1 MVLNGARIGSLI
13 LSLLTCYLT
22 GNFQDYQW
30 LWVLPLSYIGF
41 ELLLLALA
49 FGYLLILCRLVDI
62 SVPQEHDS
70 PFYRKVLNLCAEGAF
85 DLLQTRLHTE
95 GLEKIPQSGRFLL
108 VCNHLDIMDPVLL
121 IRFFGK
127 QQLAFISK
135 KENADMFIIGKLMHK
150 TMCQMID
157 RENDRA
163 ALMTIL
169 KCISLLKEDEC
180 SIAVFPE
187 GYTSMDEKL
196 HHFRSGVFKIAIKAK
211 VPIVVATVQNTQN
224 ILRSAAHLKPVHTQ
238 LHVLDVISPEQ
249 FQGRTAVD
257 IGNQVYDM
265 MLADLGPDYIPEDT
279 DNT

>member
-1 MVLNGARIGSLI
+1 MVLKGARIGSLI
-13 LSLLTCYLT
+13 LSLLICYFT
-22 GNFQDYQW
+22 GNFEGYQW
-30 LWVLPLSYIGF
+30 LWVLPVTYAGM
-41 ELLLLALA
+41 ELLIIALA
-49 FGYLLILCRLVDI
+49 FGYLLILCHLVDL

-70 PFYRKVLNLCAEGAF
+70 PFYRSVLNNCAETAF

-95 GLEKIPQSGRFLL
+95 GLEKIPQEGRFLL

-121 IRFFGK
+121 IRFFAK

-135 KENADMFIIGKLMHK
+135 KENVDMFIIGKLMHK

-163 ALMTIL
+163 ALRTIL
-169 KCISLLKEDEC
+169 KCIQLLKEDEC

-211 VPIVVATVQNTQN
+211 VPIVVCTVQNTQH
-224 ILRSAAHLKPVHTQ
+224 ILRSAGHLKPVDAH
-238 LHVLDVISPEQ
+238 LHVLGVISPEE
-249 FQGRTAVD
+249 FAGRTAVD
-257 IGNQVYDM
+257 IGTQVYDW
-265 MLADLGPDYIPEDT
+265 MLADLGPDYIPDDT